1 MFVKLNTVNLKIVEW
16 THDHPP
22 TSAAQVTFWAS
33 YVLMF
38 QLISNP
44 LYYYYLSV
52 LSVVLHRIVI
62 ILRFYNLLDIGQ
74 FSL

>member
-1 MFVKLNTVNLKIVEW
+1 MEW
-16 THDHPP
+16 THDYPP
-22 TSAAQVTFWAS
+22 SSVAQVTFWAS

-52 LSVVLHRIVI
+52 FVCRFASNSHYFT
-62 ILRFYNLLDIGQ
+62 IL
-74 FSL
+74 